1 MWRLGFKSVPKHD
14 KASSMT
20 NQAKRPSTL
29 SPFAHHAFLW
39 LWLASLGSNL
49 ATAIQSVGAS
59 WTMTGLTS
67 QADMVAL
74 IQTAMSLP
82 VMLFALVGGAVAD
95 IYSRPRVMLACQI
108 LMGLVSLLLAFLAER
123 HLATPWSL
131 LGLTFALGVGL
142 AFYNPCGQASI
153 SQIVP
158 RGEIAGAVGLQ
169 ILGFNVARSVGPAL
183 GGAIVALSSPTAA
196 FVVTALGYFAA
207 AAILLLR
214 RPLGN
219 APAAHPGG
227 SISRAI
233 REGVLY
239 AGRSPQVR
247 SVLIRGAAF
256 TLAGS
261 AAWALMPLVA
271 RDLIRGGPSQF
282 GLLLGALGLGAVIGA
297 AASHKVRAHFSAEA
311 IIRGAGLIYGAACL
325 VVAAQPGLWASF
337 LALVV
342 GGAGWVQALSGFSVT
357 GQLWSPRP
365 VVGRVAATI
374 NMVIY
379 GGLAIGSWLWGHA
392 VEAIGL
398 APALAVS
405 GGAMVMLPLLGVLL
419 PLPRH
424 EDAPTG

>member
-1 MWRLGFKSVPKHD
+1 
-14 KASSMT
+14 MT
-20 NQAKRPSTL
+20 QKRPSTL
-29 SPFAHHAFLW
+29 SPFVHNAFLW

-59 WTMTGLTS
+59 WTMTGLTDR
-67 QADMVAL
+67 ADMVAL

-82 VMLFALVGGAVAD
+82 VMLFALIGGAVAD
-95 IYSRPRVMLACQI
+95 IYSRPRVMLACQ
-108 LMGLVSLLLAFLAER
+108 LMMGAVSVLLAVLAAQG
-123 HLATPWSL
+123 LASPWSL
-131 LGLTFALGVGL
+131 LGLTFALGLGL

-153 SQIVP
+153 SQLVP

-169 ILGFNVARSVGPAL
+169 ILGFNVARSLGPAI
-183 GGAIVALSSPTAA
+183 GGAIVAASGATAA
-196 FVVTALGYFAA
+196 FVVTAIGYFAA
-207 AAILLLR
+207 AAILILR
-214 RPLGN
+214 RPLGD
-219 APAAHPGG
+219 APPAHPGG
-227 SISRAI
+227 SLTRAI
-233 REGVLY
+233 GEGLGFV
-239 AGRSPQVR
+239 GRSREVR
-247 SVLIRGAAF
+247 TVLIRGAVF
-256 TLAGS
+256 TLVGS

-297 AASHKVRAHFSAEA
+297 AASHTVRARFSAEA
-311 IIRGAGLIYGAACL
+311 IIRGAGLVYGLACL
-325 VVAAQPGLWASF
+325 VVAAQPGLWVSF

-379 GGLAIGSWLWGHA
+379 GGIALGSWLWGHA
-392 VEAIGL
+392 VGAIGL
-398 APALAVS
+398 PEALAVS
-405 GGAMVMLPLLGVLL
+405 GGAMVLLPLLGLIL

-424 EDAPTG
+424 EDAPAHH